1 MCFWSHEH
9 EIIQVYQWISID
21 PISERN
27 PSSSGGS
34 LKGSP
39 GNLGEPFPDILE
51 MDYIGS
57 QNPLYYQNRT
67 PGDDNTSNE
76 LFHFVECL

>member
-1 MCFWSHEH
+1 MQAGFRSNDHET
-9 EIIQVYQWISID
+9 IQAYHWISID
-21 PISERN
+21 AKSERN

-39 GNLGEPFPDILE
+39 GNLGEPFPEILE

-67 PGDDNTSNE
+67 PADDI
-76 LFHFVECL
+76 V